1 MEKKKYNKIVLAY
14 SGGLDTSVLI
24 PWLKENY
31 GAEIIAVS
39 GNVGQGTELD
49 GLEEKA
55 LKTGASKLYIED
67 LTDEFVNDYVIPTMQ
82 AGATYEQYLLGTS
95 FARPIIAK
103 RIVEIAKKEGADAI
117 CHGCTGKG
125 NDQVRF
131 ELAIQAFAPEIDI
144 IAPWRFWELNSREK
158 EIAYAQAHNIPLKIN
173 KETNYSKDKNLWHLS
188 HEGLDLEDPA
198 NEAPINKPGFLEMSV
213 SPEQAPDVPTNVTIH
228 FEKGVPT
235 SVDGVEMTPTQII
248 EKLNEV
254 GGANGCGILD
264 IVENR
269 LVGMKSRGVYETP
282 GGTVLYKAHEKLEE
296 ITLDK
301 ETQHYKQSLAL
312 KFADLVYNGQ
322 WYTPLRK
329 AMTAFV
335 TSTQETVTGDVTLK
349 LYKGNIIPV
358 SVTSPYSLYSAGMA
372 TFDEDD
378 CYDQSDSA
386 GFIHLFGLPLKVRA
400 LKAKEVEDF
409 PGVE

>member
-1 MEKKKYNKIVLAY
+1 MEKKKYDKIVLAY

-158 EIAYAQAHNIPLKIN
+158 EIAYAEAHNIPLKIN